1 MGSAIRREKKKQDNE
16 VQLFKLKETTEEKM
30 EGKSEVD
37 GFVKQT
43 EVEEIVRKVISRFY
57 LGDRDATKKEIREEM
72 DENHRVVESRV
83 NERYKKFFYLLLR
96 DKLTVGEINKLVGT
110 ALEGEEITYF
120 SDEIL
125 SIKASSLVNM
135 FVTGEYVV
143 KEIDAQYQW
152 PKDA

>member
-1 MGSAIRREKKKQDNE
+1 
-16 VQLFKLKETTEEKM
+16 M